1 MADDVEKRSAK
12 QWRKQARPKRAY
24 RVDVRFGEDEI
35 KRLDERCAERHQSRS
50 AFIRSAA
57 MNDVR
62 GGKNIV
68 VTHNADVA
76 RLVIEANKI
85 GVNVNQIARAF
96 NRAKSD
102 GRLMSSVAITY
113 EDQLKKAAV
122 LMDTLRQEIA
132 GLRNDLEHDM
142 VRREWD
148 VLCREADLLGM
159 TPAELKEA
167 MSDVND

>member
-12 QWRKQARPKRAY
+12 QWRKRARPKREY
-24 RVDVRFGEDEI
+24 RVEVRFGDDEI

-68 VTHNADVA
+68 ITHNADVA
-76 RLVIEANKI
+76 RLTFEVNKI
-85 GVNVNQIARAF
+85 GVNANQIARAF
-96 NRAKSD
+96 NHAKSD
-102 GRLMSSVAITY
+102 GRLMSSVAITC
-113 EDQLKKAAV
+113 EDQIKK
-122 LMDTLRQEIA
+122 LMRSVDELNQEVA
-132 GLRNDLEHDM
+132 GLRNDLERDM
-142 VRREWD
+142 VRREND
-148 VLCREADLLGM
+148 VLSREADLMGL

-167 MSDVND
+167 MSDVDN